1 MPNPPISPFI
11 TQPKKRVILH
21 VDGDAFFASCE
32 QALNPRF
39 LGKPVVTGEERGI
52 VSSMSYEA
60 KALRVTRGM
69 PIWQLRRDFPNVVV
83 MSSHFDI
90 YEKFSDHIANILAEF
105 TPVIERYSIDEAF
118 ADLTGWDKASGLT
131 PREIAAQVQSRAQL
145 ELGIGV
151 SIGVASSKV
160 LAKVGSKHN
169 KPRGLVEITENNRET
184 ILGKTQVG
192 HIWGIGPRL
201 AKKCMRYNIFNAA
214 DFANQSFDLVRARFS
229 APVEELWHELRGT
242 SVMPVH
248 TEHDEKKSLTRS
260 HTFHPASSDFT
271 EVYTELLGNLDRV
284 LLRTRRR
291 NMLTKTISIFLKSQD
306 FEYHTATRE
315 LAEPSAFTN
324 ELAHIIASM
333 CREAFHKN
341 TKYRATGVT
350 VSNLVSA
357 ETRQH
362 NLFTAAQA
370 EKRQRLYSAI
380 DTLGLRHGRNIIK
393 TGAETRKNSIT
404 SKKKTNA

>member
-1 MPNPPISPFI
+1 MGNPPISPFI
-11 TQPKKRVILH
+11 TQPKKRIILH

-39 LGKPVVTGEERGI
+39 RNKPVVTGEERGI

-60 KALRVTRGM
+60 KALGVTRGM
-69 PIWQLRRDFPNVVV
+69 PIWQLRRDFPNVAVL
-83 MSSHFDI
+83 SSHFDV

-105 TPVIERYSIDEAF
+105 TPCIERYSIDEAF
-118 ADLTGWDKASGLT
+118 ADLTGWDKASGFT
-131 PREIAAQVQSRAQL
+131 PIEIAEQVQTRTL
-145 ELGIGV
+145 HELGIGV
-151 SIGVASSKV
+151 SIGIAPSKV
-160 LAKVGSKHN
+160 LAKVGSKHR
-169 KPRGLVEITENNRET
+169 KPRGLVEITEENRET
-184 ILGKTQVG
+184 ILKKTPAEN
-192 HIWGIGPRL
+192 IWGIGPRL
-201 AKKCMRYNIFNAA
+201 AKKCMRYNIFSAA

-260 HTFHPASSDFT
+260 HTFYPVSSDFT
-271 EVYTELLGNLDRV
+271 TVYTELLGNLDRV
-284 LLRTRRR
+284 LLRLRRR
-291 NMLTKTISIFLKSQD
+291 NLLTKTISIFLKSQD

-324 ELAHIIASM
+324 ELADILTTM

-350 VSNLVSA
+350 VANLVSS
-357 ETRQH
+357 EKRQH
-362 NLFTAAQA
+362 NLFTAARA
-370 EKRQRLYSAI
+370 EKRQRLYNAI

-393 TGAETRKNSIT
+393 TGAETRTATHHKQ
-404 SKKKTNA
+404 KTNA